1 MPHTRKE
8 ILAIGDEIANR
19 IFHKK
24 NNHHVTIEGWAAR
37 DKDGQIYIYLDGDKP
52 TRYETMYLTNGELFE
67 IQESFFQN
75 IKWSDEEP
83 TKVKITITINN

>member
-24 NNHHVTIEGWAAR
+24 NNHHVTIDGWVAR
-37 DKDGQIYIYLDGDKP
+37 DKDDRIYLYKDKP
-52 TRYETMYLTNGELFE
+52 TKYATLYLANSEIFRLPKSSFTNV
-67 IQESFFQN
+67 
-75 IKWSDEEP
+75 KWSDEEP
-83 TKVKITITINN
+83 TPVKITITINN